1 MRIIA
6 LFLKKSWTTSKFIN
20 KISES
25 MTLQYFQFSLEFYVG
40 QGIHERPK

>member
-20 KISES
+20 KISE
-25 MTLQYFQFSLEFYVG
+25 TLQYFQFSLEFYVG